1 DEPGNAAGMAVG
13 EPRDDGATE
22 AVADEHDG
30 LRVRRLLQGDLRD
43 THIVREGDT
52 AHVLGP
58 VGMRGQRRRPHTMA
72 PCLEGGAN
80 AVPAPAALPG
90 TVHEKVRE
98 LHLVMLR
105 WQLARRNPTRR
116 APAGDG
122 TDEYPVL
129 R

>member
-13 EPRDDGATE
+13 EPRDDGAPE
-22 AVADEHDG
+22 AVADEHG
-30 LRVRRLLQGDLRD
+30 GVRVRRLLQGDLGD
-43 THIVREGDT
+43 THIVRGGGT
-52 AHVLGP
+52 ADVLGR
-58 VGMRGQRRRPHTMA
+58 VGMRGQRRRQDTSA
-72 PCLEGGAN
+72 ACRQGGAD